1 MYRPPAITWYN
12 PLGDLHFS
20 NLLNMSVKQ
29 VIFNAHI
36 ANISLKYHFVQRRYW
51 YYLFSILSSVLL
63 NAEIYM
69 IEPLGR
75 EDLVTLNISEE
86 TQLQSLMPSTF
97 EKKIG
102 DQVRVKY
109 SKYY

>member
-1 MYRPPAITWYN
+1 MGIRPEDVLVDDA
-12 PLGDLHFS
+12 GD
-20 NLLNMSVKQ
+20 
-29 VIFNAHI
+29 
-36 ANISLKYHFVQRRYW
+36 ISG
-51 YYLFSILSSVLL
+51 
-63 NAEIYM
+63 EIYM

-86 TQLQSLMPSTF
+86 AQLQSLMPSTF

-109 SKYY
+109 SKCY